1 VGPTGAI
8 QGNLHQRLIEG
19 RHEMAE
25 ALDAA
30 AIAEGLGQGL
40 ADGDAHILVAVVVID
55 MGVAGGTDLQIQQ
68 PVAGELVQHVI
79 QEGHTS
85 CHLAA
90 AAAIEVKGHPH
101 IGFTSDAVDL
111 ADAI

>member
-1 VGPTGAI
+1 
-8 QGNLHQRLIEG
+8 
-19 RHEMAE
+19 MAE

-55 MGVAGGTDLQIQQ
+55 MGVAAGTDLHIEQ

-79 QEGHTS
+79 QEGHTGS
-85 CHLAA
+85 HLAA

-101 IGFTSDAVDL
+101 IGFASYAVDL